1 MNAMIW
7 LILFVV
13 LVVFEIATMGLTTIW
28 FAAGSLVAFFASLFH
43 VTWWLQFI
51 LFIVVSL
58 IMLIFTRPFAVR
70 YVNKHTQ
77 KTNIDSIIG
86 QTGRVIAQ
94 IDNAQAT
101 GYVVVNGLEWA
112 ARSADASVIE
122 VDTMVKV
129 KAIEGVKVIVER
141 LASE

>member
-28 FAAGSLVAFFASLFH
+28 FAAGALILHA
-43 VTWWLQFI
+43 TWWLQFI

-58 IMLIFTRPFAVR
+58 IMLIFTRPFALR
-70 YVNKHTQ
+70 YVNRHTT
-77 KTNIDSIIG
+77 KTNIDSVIG

-94 IDNAQAT
+94 IDNAQAS
-101 GYVVVNGLEWA
+101 GYVTINGIEWA
-112 ARSADASVIE
+112 ARSADGSVIE
-122 VDTMVKV
+122 VDTMVTV
-129 KAIEGVKVIVER
+129 KSIEGVKVIVER
-141 LASE
+141 KNSD